1 MIGTASAPAVDHRM
15 RSAAVLALLLAVAV
29 HLLGCLHGP
38 AGDGP
43 HLRTDPAPPPLSAGP
58 LPVLPADAGLPMDRV
73 ERGEHCPDGLDH
85 AVDRVRADAQAAP
98 PAARTPLAYAE
109 PDAGVAAARGTA
121 ALASAGDVGSDG
133 KGVLAVTCVART

>member
-1 MIGTASAPAVDHRM
+1 M
-15 RSAAVLALLLAVAV
+15 RSVAVLALLLAVAV

-43 HLRTDPAPPPLSAGP
+43 HLRSDPAAPPHSAAP
-58 LPVLPADAGLPMDRV
+58 LPVLPADAGLPVDRV

-85 AVDRVRADAQAAP
+85 AVDRVRADAHVAP
-98 PAARTPLAYAE
+98 PAARTPLADAE
-109 PDAGVAAARGTA
+109 PDAGVAVSRGTA
-121 ALASAGDVGSDG
+121 AVASAADRGSGG